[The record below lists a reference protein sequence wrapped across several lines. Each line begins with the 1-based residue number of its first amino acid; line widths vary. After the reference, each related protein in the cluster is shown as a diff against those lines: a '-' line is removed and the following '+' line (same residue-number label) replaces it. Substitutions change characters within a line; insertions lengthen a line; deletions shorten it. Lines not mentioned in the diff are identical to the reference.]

1 MKFVASISCAAAL
14 AGLLAVCLLGGK
26 AWGAEEEPAEDRS
39 IELPAFTLTAPET
52 WTRQQPRSRIV
63 EHEFSAEAAEGDER
77 DGRITMM
84 HSGGSLEDNV
94 SRWRGQF
101 TEIDAASPDEPEERT
116 IAGQKVVVVDIIGTF
131 KDSPGPFAPGV
142 DREGYRML
150 GAILMLEDGTFFV
163 KFVGPQ
169 KTVTENE
176 EAFGALLE
184 TLRPK

>member
-1 MKFVASISCAAAL
+1 MKIVAWSSCAAL
-14 AGLLAVCLLGGK
+14 AVGLLVACPWGGAVR
-26 AWGAEEEPAEDRS
+26 GAEEEAAEDRT

-52 WTRQQPRSRIV
+52 WTREKPRSRIV
-63 EHEFSAEAAEGDER
+63 EHEFSATASEGDER
-77 DGRITMM
+77 GGRITMM

-94 SRWRGQF
+94 ARWRGQF

-116 IAGQKVVVVDIIGTF
+116 IAGQKVVVVDITGTF

-163 KFVGPQ
+163 KFTGPQ